1 MKKLFVTL
9 MIMLGITAG
18 VVCLTRSEKFMGHFV
33 KEIDIEDVKFNELG
47 TSNATYYYSTLTEE
61 QKKIYRIISA
71 GVMELKESITV
82 EITKSSN
89 YDNVKNNIEIALS
102 AFFADHPEVF
112 YVDDRYE
119 ISLIDTVAIKVIKL
133 DLDYVTSD
141 KNQLEQMTNKMVA
154 EVTAISNKLSNC
166 KNEYEKEL
174 LIHDLIATN
183 VVYYDY
189 TDYDEIPTIKHT
201 AYGALVDKS
210 AVCDGISK
218 AFELV
223 LAKNGIESILVT
235 GKTDSVAHAWNKV
248 KIDGA
253 WYNVDVTSDKAL
265 NSENKG
271 NVIHAYFNLTDE
283 EISQTHKID
292 RNEKLPSCTEDKY
305 NYYVYNDYTIGM
317 LDNFEY
323 KIKEI
328 IEGQQTK
335 LLLEFNA
342 TGVSNV
348 PQKLVEALYNLNFN
362 NYKTNNI
369 TKVQYNKINN
379 NYIVVK

>member
-9 MIMLGITAG
+9 MVMLGITAG
-18 VVCLTRSEKFMGHFV
+18 VVCLTRSERFMGHFV

-201 AYGALVDKS
+201 AYGALVDRS

-223 LAKNGIESILVT
+223 LAKNDIESILVT